1 MYLIIEI
8 RTHSL
13 TLINS
18 TWKLKIAILHAKR
31 QDFCVIILHFVVLV
45 FICGF
50 LCSPFSTS
58 STPSSSLSLQYNI
71 LVETMKQWPKLVY
84 FFCGC
89 EVRDGFASCFVQF
102 PLHEHMKC
110 FVVIY
115 KAHISIFTFLTFDS
129 IRWLFR
135 APLFSLLLLLYI
147 IRSNKHFRTKM

>member
-1 MYLIIEI
+1 M
-8 RTHSL
+8 
-13 TLINS
+13 
-18 TWKLKIAILHAKR
+18 KIAILHAKR

-45 FICGF
+45 YICGF
-50 LCSPFSTS
+50 WFSLFSAS
-58 STPSSSLSLQYNI
+58 SSPSSLSSPLSLQYNI

-129 IRWLFR
+129 FDDSFGLHYFLFHSCSIFFAR
-135 APLFSLLLLLYI
+135 TNIFAPKCNFP
-147 IRSNKHFRTKM
+147 FKMLASQ